1 MTPPNTKNG
10 FFQCFA
16 GFNKNDI
23 LSRFLVMELL
33 IAIKQAFVLLATGD
47 ADLYEVIF
55 LSLKVNLTAV
65 GLAAAIGL
73 PLGALLAT
81 TKFPGHSA
89 LVALINTLMGLPPV
103 VVGLFVYMMIS
114 RSGPLGVLE
123 LLYTPTAMIVAQMI
137 LVTPIIT
144 ALSRQALA
152 RIHAD
157 YQPLFIMLGL
167 PPRKRMMT
175 LIKDGWVDL
184 LTALLAG
191 LGRAMAEVGAVMIVG
206 GNINHFTRVMTTS
219 ITLETSRGN
228 LATAL
233 SLGVVLLF
241 MTLMINALVVT
252 LGRRAQHD

>member
-1 MTPPNTKNG
+1 M
-10 FFQCFA
+10 
-16 GFNKNDI
+16 
-23 LSRFLVMELL
+23 
-33 IAIKQAFVLLATGD
+33 
-47 ADLYEVIF
+47 
-55 LSLKVNLTAV
+55 
-65 GLAAAIGL
+65 
-73 PLGALLAT
+73 
-81 TKFPGHSA
+81 
-89 LVALINTLMGLPPV
+89 
-103 VVGLFVYMMIS
+103 
-114 RSGPLGVLE
+114 
-123 LLYTPTAMIVAQMI
+123 
-137 LVTPIIT
+137 
-144 ALSRQALA
+144 
-152 RIHAD
+152 HAD